1 MGRKK
6 ILFVGE
12 AATLAHVA
20 RPLTLAAA
28 LDREHFDV
36 SFACDPR
43 YRWVLSEFS
52 GRFFSLQSVG
62 SDHFLSALAR
72 GAPVYDTES
81 LRRYVEEDLKL
92 LAEASPD
99 IVVGDFRLSLSISAR
114 LTGIPYVGI
123 SNCYWSPYWRPRRY
137 VVPSLPLTR
146 CLPLSIA
153 DALFRLA
160 RPIAFAL
167 HCRPLNRVRRQYGL
181 SSLGNDLRRIYTD
194 ADYVVY
200 ADIAELFTGVTL
212 PAEHRMIGPVL
223 WSPPVQAPAWWS
235 SIEADRPV
243 LYITMGSSGVGN
255 LLPEIL
261 RSLGPLDVT
270 VIAASAG
277 NAVPDAVPAN
287 AHVTRY
293 LPGLEAAQR
302 ASLVICNG
310 GAPTCHQALS
320 AGIPVIGLPTNLD
333 QFLNM
338 DTLVEAEVGVVHR
351 ADRFSAAKLRGT
363 VNAMLTHR
371 NYREAAEHIARA
383 ARENDARAN
392 FRGFLERLLTP

>member
-6 ILFVGE
+6 ILFVAE

-52 GRFFSLQSVG
+52 GQFFSLQSVG

-72 GAPVYDTES
+72 GAPVYDTAT
-81 LRRYVEEDLKL
+81 LLRYVEEDLKL
-92 LAEASPD
+92 LADASPD

-114 LTGIPYVGI
+114 LARIPYVAI
-123 SNCYWSPYWRPRRY
+123 SNCYWSPYWRPKRY
-137 VVPSLPLTR
+137 VVPSLPLSR
-146 CLPLSIA
+146 YLPLPIA
-153 DALFRLA
+153 DVLFRVA

-167 HCRPLNRVRRQYGL
+167 HCRPLNQVRRKYGL
-181 SSLGNDLRRIYTD
+181 ASLGSDLRRIYTD

-200 ADIAELFTGVTL
+200 ADVPALFTGVRL
-212 PAEHRMIGPVL
+212 PVEHRMIGAVL
-223 WSPPVQAPAWWS
+223 WSPPVQTPAWWS
-235 SIEADRPV
+235 SMRRDKPV
-243 LYITMGSSGVGN
+243 LYITMGSSGQSS

-261 RSLGPLDVT
+261 RSVDALDVT
-270 VIAASAG
+270 VIAATAG
-277 NAVPDAVPAN
+277 SAVPGPIPPN
-287 AHVTRY
+287 AHVTDY

-310 GAPTCHQALS
+310 GAPTCQQALS
-320 AGIPVIGLPTNLD
+320 AGIPVIGLPSNLD

-338 DTLVEAEVGVVHR
+338 ETLAEAGVGVVHR
-351 ADRFSAAKLRGT
+351 ADRFSASKLRDT
-363 VNAMLTHR
+363 VNAMLAHR
-371 NYREAAEHIARA
+371 SYRETAEHLASA

-392 FRGFLERLLTP
+392 FRGFLERLLTR